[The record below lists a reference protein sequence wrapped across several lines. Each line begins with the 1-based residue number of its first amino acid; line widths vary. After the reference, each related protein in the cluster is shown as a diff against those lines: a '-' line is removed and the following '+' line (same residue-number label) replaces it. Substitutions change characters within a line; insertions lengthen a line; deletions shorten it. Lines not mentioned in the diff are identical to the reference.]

1 VLGDPENGIPAGME
15 TDRLPAGW
23 RCPRCGADR
32 RQLLKQPGRAAEP
45 AGQRANALPSP
56 PGGPD
61 AEVLTSYLGEWR
73 RGSDGTEPHMDEI
86 HRLSRD
92 GRSVNEP
99 MRTKLP
105 VISWDE
111 ILITAAQLARLPL
124 NKEEEVTTRTVI
136 GPSAQRPLVIDT
148 PILISHMSFGALSR
162 EAVIALA
169 KGSAAAGTAMGS
181 GEGGILEEG
190 LQNASKF
197 IFEYVPNKYSVSD
210 ENLKRVSAI
219 EIKIGQSA
227 KPGMGGHLPGKKV
240 NSDIARIR
248 GRPEGEEIISPARFP
263 EIYDRG
269 TLKQAVDMLRERSSG
284 RPIGIKLAA
293 GKIEADLEVALYAG
307 PDFITIDGRPGSTG
321 SAPKYVKDS
330 TAVPTILALHRARAF
345 LDGNGAKEVTLI
357 ITGGLRVSSDFAK
370 ALAMGADAVA
380 IGIAALMAIGCQQYR
395 VCHTDKCPVGIT
407 THDPAL
413 RARFNIDHSAKMLEN
428 FLRASTEELRDF
440 ARITGNRD
448 VHGLSIEDLCTISS
462 EISGHTGIKHAGQP
476 SGG

>member
-1 VLGDPENGIPAGME
+1 ME
-15 TDRLPAGW
+15 
-23 RCPRCGADR
+23 
-32 RQLLKQPGRAAEP
+32 
-45 AGQRANALPSP
+45 
-56 PGGPD
+56 
-61 AEVLTSYLGEWR
+61 
-73 RGSDGTEPHMDEI
+73 EI

-92 GRSVNEP
+92 GHSINEP

-105 VISWDE
+105 VLSWDD

-124 NKEEEVTTRTVI
+124 NKEEEVNTRTVI
-136 GPSAQRPLVIDT
+136 GPSAQRPLTIDT

-240 NSDIARIR
+240 NFDIARIR

-263 EIYDRG
+263 EIYDRT
-269 TLKQAVDMLRERSSG
+269 TLKQAVDMLRERSGG
-284 RPIGIKLAA
+284 RPIGIKLAT
-293 GKIEADLEVALYAG
+293 GKVEEDLEVALFAG

-330 TAVPTILALHRARAF
+330 TAVPTILALSRARAF
-345 LDGNGAKEVTLI
+345 LDGRGAQKVSLI
-357 ITGGLRVSSDFAK
+357 VTGGLRVSSDFAK

-380 IGIAALMAIGCQQYR
+380 IATAAMIAIGCQQYR

-413 RARFNIDHSAKMLEN
+413 RARFDVDNSAKMLEN
-428 FLRASTEELRDF
+428 FLGASTEELKTF

-448 VHGLSIEDLCTISS
+448 VHGLSTDDLCTVNS
-462 EISGHTGIKHAGQP
+462 EISGHTRIRHAGQP
-476 SGG
+476 SGVR